1 MSRTKVS
8 QGRFTVVLREEKE
21 GGYSVQC
28 IELPGAI
35 SEGEARKDTV
45 RNIKEAIQDYLEA
58 SPEDACRGSGYFST
72 LTFVKPGEKLELND
86 GIPASLI

>member
-1 MSRTKVS
+1 
-8 QGRFTVVLREEKE
+8 
-21 GGYSVQC
+21 
-28 IELPGAI
+28 
-35 SEGEARKDTV
+35 V